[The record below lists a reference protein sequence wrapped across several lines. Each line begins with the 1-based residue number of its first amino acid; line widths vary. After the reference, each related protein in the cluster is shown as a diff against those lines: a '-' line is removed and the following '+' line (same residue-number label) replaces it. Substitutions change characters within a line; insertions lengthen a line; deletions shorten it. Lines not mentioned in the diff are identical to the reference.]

1 MIYEWPFIN
10 HKRYSEQHDRSDSG
24 GHAQTT
30 DLKNSILLF
39 LCVLSFQTIW
49 GQELYVNIKSDKE
62 SETKKIDSI
71 GYTKKHSNAKLVL
84 DEVKL
89 LQQKLLQNGFLNQL
103 TEDVKKV
110 NDTLF
115 EVKINLGR
123 QQKLLHIYVGE
134 NYELF
139 GATKSTEIKRIQEVE
154 NFMNGILKT
163 LERKGYS
170 LARIQLVNF
179 KTQNNELYAELKTD
193 VEIKRTLDDIVI
205 NGYEKF
211 PKSHTKN
218 IKRIYRNK
226 VFNQATL
233 KSLSDDFD
241 RIQFVKQIKSPE
253 ILFTKDSTKVY
264 VYLEKSKPNTF
275 DGFIGFTNDKKKLI
289 FNGYLDLK
297 LQNILNGGEKFN
309 IYWKSDGKDQ
319 KTFDANIEIPYI
331 FKSPLGIK
339 AQLNIFKQDSIFQ
352 NAKTGIDLGYY
363 FNYNTKVYLGYQSTE
378 SSDIQNTNS
387 SSLSDFNNSFITSHL
402 DFIAIDNNSIL
413 FPEKTVVYFKLG
425 FGKRDANSG
434 SENQFFGNLNLSHNL
449 YLNKKN
455 SINIRSQNF
464 YLNSNTYIINEL
476 FRFGGI
482 NSIRGF
488 NENSLQGNTFGS
500 VLSEYRYAFNDGIYL
515 HSIIDYGY
523 YQDKT
528 SNVSNSLIGL
538 GFGFGLATKNG
549 LLNFVYANGSTKDQ
563 AIKLSNSIVHLSFK
577 ARF

>member
-1 MIYEWPFIN
+1 V
-10 HKRYSEQHDRSDSG
+10 RDLVYSRDKWKQATMWREQPDPSDSK
-24 GHAQTT
+24 GHAQITI
-30 DLKNSILLF
+30 LKNYILLF
-39 LCVLSFQTIW
+39 LCLLNFQFIF
-49 GQELYVNIKSDKE
+49 GQDLYLKIKSDSE
-62 SETKKIDSI
+62 IETKTIDSI
-71 GYTKKHSNAKLVL
+71 GYTKLIT
-84 DEVKL
+84 DEVTL
-89 LQQKLLQNGFLNQL
+89 LEQKLLRIGFLNQ
-103 TEDVKKV
+103 TKEEIKKI

-115 EVKINLGR
+115 ETKTNLGY
-123 QQKLLHIYVGE
+123 QQKFIHIYIGE
-134 NYELF
+134 NFELL
-139 GATKSTEIKRIQEVE
+139 GATKTTEIKPIHEVE
-154 NFMNGILKT
+154 NFMNAILKT

-170 LARIQLVNF
+170 LAKIQLVNF
-179 KTQNNELYAELKTD
+179 RTLNNELHADLKTD
-193 VEIKRTLDDIVI
+193 IEIKRTLDDIVI

-211 PKSHTKN
+211 PESHTKN

-226 VFNQATL
+226 VFNQTTL
-233 KSLSDDFD
+233 KNLSDDFD
-241 RIQFVKQIKSPE
+241 RIRFVKQLKSPE

-264 VYLEKSKPNTF
+264 VYLERTKPNTF
-275 DGFIGFTNDKKKLI
+275 DGFIGFTNSEKKLI

-309 IYWKSDGKDQ
+309 LYWKSDGKNQ
-319 KTFDANIEIPYI
+319 KTFDANIEIPYVL
-331 FKSPLGIK
+331 KSPLGIK

-378 SSDIQNTNS
+378 SSDIQNTNT

-402 DFIAIDNNSIL
+402 DFVAIDNTSIL
-413 FPEKTVVYFKLG
+413 FPEKTVFYFKLG
-425 FGKRDANSG
+425 FGKRDANLG
-434 SENQFFGNLNLSHNL
+434 SEKQFFGNLNFSHNF

-528 SNVSNSLIGL
+528 SNLSNSLVGL
-538 GFGFGLATKNG
+538 GFGFGLTTKNG

>member
-1 MIYEWPFIN
+1 LGQNLY
-10 HKRYSEQHDRSDSG
+10 
-24 GHAQTT
+24 
-30 DLKNSILLF
+30 LK
-39 LCVLSFQTIW
+39 
-49 GQELYVNIKSDKE
+49 IKSDNEIE
-62 SETKKIDSI
+62 SKTIDSI
-71 GYTKKHSNAKLVL
+71 SYTKKHSNAKLIIE
-84 DEVKL
+84 EVKSFE
-89 LQQKLLQNGFLNQL
+89 QKLLRIGYLNQ
-103 TEDVKKV
+103 TKEEIRKV

-115 EVKINLGR
+115 EVKFILGK
-123 QQKLLHIYVGE
+123 QQKFIHIYIGE
-134 NYELF
+134 NFELL
-139 GATKSTEIKRIQEVE
+139 GATKSTEIKPIHEVE
-154 NFMNGILKT
+154 NFMNSILKT

-170 LARIQLVNF
+170 LAKIQLINF
-179 KTQNNELYAELKTD
+179 KTTNNEFYADLKTD
-193 VEIKRTLDDIVI
+193 IEIKRTLDDIVI

-226 VFNQATL
+226 IFNQVTL
-233 KSLSDDFD
+233 KSLSDDFN
-241 RIQFVKQIKSPE
+241 RVRFVKQIKSPE

-264 VYLEKSKPNTF
+264 VYLEKTKPNTF
-275 DGFIGFTNDKKKLI
+275 DGFIGFTNSKKKLT

-319 KTFDANIEIPYI
+319 KTFDANIEIPYVL
-331 FKSPLGIK
+331 KSPLGIK

-363 FNYNTKVYLGYQSTE
+363 FNYNSKIYLGYQSTE
-378 SSDIQNTNS
+378 SSDIQNTNTS
-387 SSLSDFNNSFITSHL
+387 VLSDYNNSFITSHI
-402 DFIAIDNNSIL
+402 DYTNIDNNNFL

-434 SENQFFGNLNLSHNL
+434 SEKQFFGNLNLSHNF

-464 YLNSNTYIINEL
+464 YLNSNTFIINEL

-488 NENSLQGNTFGS
+488 NENSLQGNIFGS

-528 SNVSNSLIGL
+528 SNHSNSLIGL
-538 GFGFGLATKNG
+538 GFGFGLTTKNG
-549 LLNFVYANGSTKDQ
+549 LLNLVYANGSTKDQ

>member
-1 MIYEWPFIN
+1 MKNCILFLACLLIF
-10 HKRYSEQHDRSDSG
+10 
-24 GHAQTT
+24 QTT
-30 DLKNSILLF
+30 L
-39 LCVLSFQTIW
+39 
-49 GQELYVNIKSDKE
+49 GQELYIKIKSDKE
-62 SETKKIDSI
+62 REVKTIDSI
-71 GYTKKHSNAKLVL
+71 GYTNKHSNAKLIAEEIKTV
-84 DEVKL
+84 
-89 LQQKLLQNGFLNQL
+89 QQKLLRIGFLNQ
-103 TEDVKKV
+103 TNEEIIKV

-115 EVKINLGR
+115 EVKFNLGK
-123 QQKLLHIYVGE
+123 QQKFLHIYIGE
-134 NYELF
+134 NFELL
-139 GATKSTEIKRIQEVE
+139 GASKATEIKPIAEVE
-154 NFMNGILKT
+154 NFMNTTLKT

-170 LARIQLVNF
+170 LAKIQLVNF
-179 KTQNNELYAELKTD
+179 KTIHNELHADLKTD
-193 VEIKRTLDDIVI
+193 IEIKRILNDIVI

-233 KSLSDDFD
+233 KNLSEDFN
-241 RIQFVKQIKSPE
+241 RIRFVKQIKSPE
-253 ILFTKDSTKVY
+253 ILFTRDSTKVY
-264 VYLEKSKPNTF
+264 VYLEKTKPNTF

-309 IYWKSDGKDQ
+309 LYWKSDGKDQ
-319 KTFDANIEIPYI
+319 KTFDANIEIPYL

-352 NAKTGIDLGYY
+352 NAKTALDLGYY

-387 SSLSDFNNSFITSHL
+387 NTLSDFNNSFITSHL
-402 DFIAIDNNSIL
+402 DFVAIDNNNIL

-425 FGKRDANSG
+425 LGKREANLG
-434 SENQFFGNLNLSHNL
+434 SESQFFGNLNLSHNL

-500 VLSEYRYAFNDGIYL
+500 VLSEYRYAFNEGIYL

-528 SNVSNSLIGL
+528 SNTSNSLLGL

-563 AIKLSNSIVHLSFK
+563 TIKLSNSIVHLSFK

>member
-1 MIYEWPFIN
+1 M
-10 HKRYSEQHDRSDSG
+10 
-24 GHAQTT
+24 
-30 DLKNSILLF
+30 
-39 LCVLSFQTIW
+39 
-49 GQELYVNIKSDKE
+49 GQELYINIKSNKE
-62 SETKKIDSI
+62 HEIKTIDSI
-71 GYTKKHSNAKLVL
+71 GYIKKHSNAKFIAE
-84 DEVKL
+84 EVKSV
-89 LQQKLLQNGFLNQL
+89 QQKLLRIGFLNQ
-103 TEDVKKV
+103 TNDAIAKV

-115 EVKINLGR
+115 EVKLDLGK
-123 QQKLLHIYVGE
+123 QQKLIHIYIGDHF
-134 NYELF
+134 ELL
-139 GATKSTEIKRIQEVE
+139 GATKATEIKSIPEVE
-154 NFMNGILKT
+154 NFMNSILKT

-170 LARIQLVNF
+170 LAKIQLVNF
-179 KTQNNELYAELKTD
+179 RTPNNELHADLKTD
-193 VEIKRTLDDIVI
+193 MEIKRTLDDIVI
-205 NGYEKF
+205 NGYERF

-226 VFNQATL
+226 VFNQTTL
-233 KSLSDDFD
+233 KNLSDDFD
-241 RIQFVKQIKSPE
+241 RIQFVKQLKSPE

-264 VYLEKSKPNTF
+264 VYLEKTKPNTF
-275 DGFIGFTNDKKKLI
+275 DGFIGFTNSDKKLI
-289 FNGYLDLK
+289 FTGYLDLK

-309 IYWKSDGKDQ
+309 IYWKSDGKNQ
-319 KTFDANIEIPYI
+319 KTFDANTEIPYVL
-331 FKSPLGIK
+331 KSPLGIK

-352 NAKTGIDLGYY
+352 NAKTAIDLGYY

-378 SSDIQNTNS
+378 SSDIQNANNNT
-387 SSLSDFNNSFITSHL
+387 LSDYNNSFITSHL
-402 DFIAIDNNSIL
+402 DFVAIDNNSIL

-425 FGKRDANSG
+425 FGKREANSG
-434 SENQFFGNLNLSHNL
+434 SENQFFGNLNLSHNF

-528 SNVSNSLIGL
+528 SNLSNSLVGL
-538 GFGFGLATKNG
+538 GFGFGLTTKNG
-549 LLNFVYANGSTKDQ
+549 LLNFVYANGSTKEQ